1 MGDKENLSKLKI
13 NPIGHFLIGN
23 ARVLNEK
30 EKEEVLKRL
39 NTEPEKLPKILK
51 TDPVVLALGAKEGDV
66 LEFQRDDYGIKYN
79 YYRIVIGE
87 RYELPN
93 E

>member
-1 MGDKENLSKLKI
+1 MKDNKTVSKLKI
-13 NPIGHFLIGN
+13 NPIGHFLIGG
-23 ARVLNEK
+23 ARVLDER
-30 EKEEVLKRL
+30 EKEELLKRL
-39 NTEPEKLPKILK
+39 NTDLDKLPKILK

-66 LEFQRDDYGIKYN
+66 LEFQREDYGIKYT
-79 YYRIVIGE
+79 YYRVVIGE